1 MNYNLYGK
9 NLSFD
14 GLKFPWESAFVGV
27 EQCEGNAEDH
37 LQGDI
42 ALAFLKHWWADKED
56 PDWLTIGYPVIAG
69 IAHFYCSRATLNA
82 DGTYSISRTMPP
94 DEYHSNV
101 TDSVYGNTVAKLS
114 LEAAVALAPLVGAA
128 PNKTFAEIASRLRIL
143 YDRELDYHPEFEGWR
158 PAEAGTAS
166 RVKQADAVLL
176 GYPLEVQMANSTRRQ
191 DLEIYSNAT
200 DPDGPA
206 MTWSMYAI
214 GYGDLGDDA
223 RSNLYFEKGYQEA
236 QTGPFL
242 LWHEQAASDGP
253 TSQGAPNFITGA
265 GGMMQALLAGYG
277 GFRLHNGTLR
287 LQRPRLPPNCTGFH
301 LRKAWFR
308 GNFINVDVGAD
319 GSWTA
324 SVDPA
329 TSDAAPTLA
338 IAIASSAGNSDSF
351 GSASAAGPAERLT
364 HAPTRFRPGES
375 ALIIVD
381 LEARR

>member
-1 MNYNLYGK
+1 MP
-9 NLSFD
+9 SF
-14 GLKFPWESAFVGV
+14 LILCHRCLPV
-27 EQCEGNAEDH
+27 C
-37 LQGDI
+37 LRLLGDI

-166 RVKQADAVLL
+166 RVKQADAILL
-176 GYPLEVQMANSTRRQ
+176 GYPLDVQMANSTRRQ

-214 GYGDLGDDA
+214 GYGDLGDDT
-223 RSNLYFEKGYQEA
+223 RSDLYFEKGYQEA

-253 TSQGAPNFITGA
+253 TSQGAPNFITGVSRF
-265 GGMMQALLAGYG
+265 L
-277 GFRLHNGTLR
+277 NTL
-287 LQRPRLPPNCTGFH
+287 PF
-301 LRKAWFR
+301 
-308 GNFINVDVGAD
+308 
-319 GSWTA
+319 
-324 SVDPA
+324 
-329 TSDAAPTLA
+329 
-338 IAIASSAGNSDSF
+338 
-351 GSASAAGPAERLT
+351 
-364 HAPTRFRPGES
+364 
-375 ALIIVD
+375 
-381 LEARR
+381 

>member
-1 MNYNLYGK
+1 
-9 NLSFD
+9 
-14 GLKFPWESAFVGV
+14 
-27 EQCEGNAEDH
+27 
-37 LQGDI
+37 
-42 ALAFLKHWWADKED
+42 
-56 PDWLTIGYPVIAG
+56 
-69 IAHFYCSRATLNA
+69 
-82 DGTYSISRTMPP
+82 
-94 DEYHSNV
+94 
-101 TDSVYGNTVAKLS
+101 
-114 LEAAVALAPLVGAA
+114 
-128 PNKTFAEIASRLRIL
+128 
-143 YDRELDYHPEFEGWR
+143 
-158 PAEAGTAS
+158 
-166 RVKQADAVLL
+166 
-176 GYPLEVQMANSTRRQ
+176 
-191 DLEIYSNAT
+191 
-200 DPDGPA
+200 
-206 MTWSMYAI
+206 
-214 GYGDLGDDA
+214 
-223 RSNLYFEKGYQEA
+223 
-236 QTGPFL
+236 
-242 LWHEQAASDGP
+242 
-253 TSQGAPNFITGA
+253 
-265 GGMMQALLAGYG
+265 MQALLAGYG